1 MQKKNHFFQA
11 LFRIDNFNRVI
22 VLVSM
27 VLFIVLPSII
37 LYDMDDEKYSFVLI
51 IACLLQLG
59 FVIGNGLFVLLKP
72 LRTTW
77 IYFLIC
83 LVSFPFLFSL
93 YETSLYPLGMN
104 LRAILI
110 FSMAYSGL
118 GFLINILYFISLF
131 KRKSKIA
138 FNEKTNNDNIYDFLG
153 GAKKNKEISEKLDEI
168 VNQNSSHAANIIRH
182 SKFSRLIRNIDFLI
196 LFSLSLV
203 YFISTISKNG
213 FEKNLFAINMFLL
226 LLILPICIV
235 SCYIFPTDFKYIYY
249 FNALFL
255 LVTAIIESKFY
266 EMNTFFLILMIIL
279 TGLSL
284 LLTLIVEG
292 RTWTGANPD

>member
-1 MQKKNHFFQA
+1 MQKKNHFFQS
-11 LFRIDNFNRVI
+11 LFRIDNFNRII
-22 VLVSM
+22 VLISM
-27 VLFIVLPSII
+27 ILFIVLPSII
-37 LYDMDDEKYSFVLI
+37 LYDMNDEKYSFTII

-77 IYFLIC
+77 LYFLIC
-83 LVSFPFLFSL
+83 LISFPFLFSL
-93 YETSLYPLGMN
+93 YETSLYPTGIN
-104 LRAILI
+104 LRAVLV
-110 FSMAYSGL
+110 FSLAYSGL
-118 GFLINILYFISLF
+118 GFMINIFYFLSLF
-131 KRKSKIA
+131 KRKSKTA

-168 VNQNSSHAANIIRH
+168 VNQNSSKAANIIRH
-182 SKFSRLIRNIDFLI
+182 SKLSRLIRNIDFLI
-196 LFSLSLV
+196 LFFLSMV
-203 YFISTISKNG
+203 YFISSVNKSG

-226 LLILPICIV
+226 LLILPICII

-249 FNALFL
+249 YNALFL
-255 LVTAIIESKFY
+255 LVTGIIESKNY
-266 EMNTFFLILMIIL
+266 QMNPLFLILMIIL